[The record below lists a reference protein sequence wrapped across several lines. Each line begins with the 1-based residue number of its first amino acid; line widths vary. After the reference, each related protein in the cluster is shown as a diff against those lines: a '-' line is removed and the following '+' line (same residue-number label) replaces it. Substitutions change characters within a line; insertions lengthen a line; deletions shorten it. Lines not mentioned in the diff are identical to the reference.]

1 MFYLILAIIT
11 SSLVSIMMRVGESH
25 VKENNIS
32 LLSVNYFVCFLL
44 SIVYMGTGAVSTAGE
59 GLKIAVGLGF
69 LNGFFYIGSF
79 VAFQYSVK
87 RNGVVLSSIFMKL
100 GILIP
105 MILSIVAFKETPTV
119 RQVVGFAIA
128 LVAII
133 LINFEKNSANV
144 TFKLGLLLVLIGCG
158 CADGMSKVYEELGT
172 PKYEEQFLVLTFLL
186 ACLIS
191 LIIVIVKK
199 QRFGKNELL
208 YGVLLG
214 VPNYYSARFLLKAL
228 GQVPAVVAYP
238 TFSVATIALVSMTG
252 VIAFKERFSKKQIL
266 AIIIITVSIV
276 LLN

>member
-1 MFYLILAIIT
+1 MINLILAILT
-11 SSLVSIMMRVGESH
+11 SSLVSIMMRVGETY

-32 LLSVNYFVCFLL
+32 LLSVNYFICFLL
-44 SIVYMGTGAVSTAGE
+44 SLIYMGTGVVSIADEGIGTA
-59 GLKIAVGLGF
+59 IGLGI

-87 RNGVVLSSIFMKL
+87 KNGVVLSSIFMKL

-105 MILSIVAFKETPTV
+105 MILSIVIFKEVPTI
-119 RQVVGFAIA
+119 RQLLGFVIA
-128 LVAII
+128 LAAII
-133 LINFEKNSANV
+133 LINFEKNSINV
-144 TFKLGLLLVLIGCG
+144 TFKLGLLLVLVGCG

-172 PKYEEQFLVLTFLL
+172 PEFEEQFLVLTFLL
-186 ACLIS
+186 AFLIS
-191 LIIVIVKK
+191 LAIVIVKK

-208 YGVLLG
+208 YGILLG

-238 TFSVATIALVSMTG
+238 TFSVATIALVSLTG
-252 VIAFKERFSKKQIL
+252 VIAFKERFSKKQIM